1 MSKMIVEDRTDIAG
15 SVIRR
20 DPKDLSYIVLH
31 HTRTGLSA
39 KPENI
44 VYIDR
49 VTGKRYP
56 APYHYLVYTS
66 GRIVKTRPILSVG
79 TCVAKMNTKCVCVA
93 GVGDWESRDSTTP
106 AFLDA
111 MVWLISEI
119 LRQYP
124 TLEVVPHHKLVSTS
138 CPGKRFPL
146 EVILARVAKAR
157 SV

>member
-1 MSKMIVEDRTDIAG
+1 MIVEDRTDIAG

-20 DPKDLSYIVLH
+20 DPKDLRYIVLH
-31 HTRTGLSA
+31 HTQTGLNA

-44 VYIDR
+44 VYVDR

-93 GVGDWESRDSTTP
+93 GVGDWGSRDSTTP

-111 MVWLISEI
+111 MVWLVSEI
-119 LRQYP
+119 LRQYR
-124 TLEVVPHHKLVSTS
+124 TLEVVPHRELVPTS
-138 CPGKRFPL
+138 CPGKHFPL
-146 EVILARVAKAR
+146 EVILARVAKTR
-157 SV
+157 PV

>member
-1 MSKMIVEDRTDIAG
+1 VWVIENRVDVAESG
-15 SVIRR
+15 IRR
-20 DPKDLSYIVLH
+20 NPDDLRYIVLH
-31 HTRTGLSA
+31 HTKTPLDTRP
-39 KPENI
+39 KDI
-44 VYIDR
+44 VYVDR

-66 GRIVKTRPILSVG
+66 GRLVKTRPVLSVG

-93 GVGDWESRDSTTP
+93 GVGDWESKDPTTR

-111 MVWLISEI
+111 IVWLISEI

-124 TLEVVPHHKLVSTS
+124 ILEVVPHRKLVSTS
-138 CPGKRFPL
+138 CPGKYFPL
-146 EVILARVAKAR
+146 EAILARITKTR

>member
-1 MSKMIVEDRTDIAG
+1 MRMIVEDRTDIAG

-20 DPKDLSYIVLH
+20 DPKDLRYIVLH
-31 HTRTGLSA
+31 HTQTGLNA

-44 VYIDR
+44 VYVDR

-93 GVGDWESRDSTTP
+93 GVGDWGLGILLHP
-106 AFLDA
+106 PFL
-111 MVWLISEI
+111 MLWCGWF
-119 LRQYP
+119 LR
-124 TLEVVPHHKLVSTS
+124 
-138 CPGKRFPL
+138 F
-146 EVILARVAKAR
+146 
-157 SV
+157 

>member
-1 MSKMIVEDRTDIAG
+1 MVVEDRTDIAG
-15 SVIRR
+15 SAIRR
-20 DPKDLSYIVLH
+20 DPKSLRYIVLH
-31 HTRTGLSA
+31 HTMTSSDA

-44 VYIDR
+44 VYVDR

-79 TCVAKMNTKCVCVA
+79 TCVAKMNTKCVCIA
-93 GVGDWESRDSTTP
+93 GVGNWESGDSTTP

-111 MVWLISEI
+111 MVWLVSEI

-124 TLEVVPHHKLVSTS
+124 ALEVVPHRKLVFTS
-138 CPGKRFPL
+138 CPGKYFPL
-146 EVILARVAKAR
+146 EVILARVAKTR
-157 SV
+157 SA